1 MKNPLKLKSPFNEQH
16 ALSVPIAASRLDQPF
31 NGSICAA
38 DGSEFD
44 IADNIISVIDTPPG
58 DMSMAQSTNHWSLTA
73 EAYENIWRKRS
84 IGILSGDDFSLDDEA
99 ELLNAWMKPRAG
111 EWFLDVGCSTG
122 FYARSLAE
130 HEPGCSAVALDFSL
144 PMLTKAREQGAG
156 RGAGMYLVRA
166 DARQM
171 PFYTGTF
178 DGIVSGGTLNELT
191 EPQRVLH
198 ECRRVIKKNGRFFIM
213 YLLRADTWYGKLL
226 QQGSGIGG
234 IGYWTVDESD
244 RMFTQA
250 GFRVLKRETRGVVC
264 FTLLGPAD

>member
-1 MKNPLKLKSPFNEQH
+1 MKNSLKLKSPFNEQH
-16 ALSVPIAASRLDQPF
+16 ALLVPEEASRLDRHF

-44 IADNIISVIDTPPG
+44 IADNIISVIGTPPG
-58 DMSMAQSTNHWSLTA
+58 DMSMAQSSNHWSLTA
-73 EAYENIWRKRS
+73 EAYENLWRKRS
-84 IGILSGDDFSLDDEA
+84 IGILSGEDYSLEDEA
-99 ELLNAWMKPRAG
+99 DLLNVWMKPREN
-111 EWFLDVGCSTG
+111 EWFLDVGTSTG
-122 FYARSLAE
+122 FYARSLAAQ
-130 HEPGCSAVALDFSL
+130 EPRCSVVALDFSL
-144 PMLTKAREQGAG
+144 PMLVKAREQGVRYG
-156 RGAGMYLVRA
+156 TGMYLVRA

-171 PFYTGTF
+171 PFYTATF

-213 YLLRADTWYGKLL
+213 HLLKAGSWYGKLL

-234 IGYWTVDESD
+234 IRFWTSDESD
-244 RMFTQA
+244 QMFTQA

-264 FTLLGPAD
+264 FSLLEPAD

>member
-1 MKNPLKLKSPFNEQH
+1 MQKTLKLKSPGNEQY
-16 ALSVPIAASRLDQPF
+16 ALAVPPESSRLDKPF

-44 IADNIISVIDTPPG
+44 IADNIISVIGTAPD

-73 EAYENIWRKRS
+73 EAYENLWRKRS
-84 IGILSGDDFSLDDEA
+84 IGILSGDEYSLADEA
-99 ELLNAWMKPRAG
+99 ELLNDWMKPREG

-122 FYARSLAE
+122 FYARSLVE
-130 HEPGCSAVALDFSL
+130 REPGCSVVALDFSL
-144 PMLTKAREQGAG
+144 PMLAKAREQGAA

-191 EPQRVLH
+191 DPQRVLH
-198 ECRRVIKKNGRFFIM
+198 ECRRVITKKGRFFIM
-213 YLLRADTWYGKLL
+213 HLLRADTWYGKLL

-234 IGYWTVDESD
+234 IHFWTADESD
-244 RMFTQA
+244 EIFTRA
-250 GFRVLKRETRGVVC
+250 GFRTSKRETKGIVC
-264 FTLLGPAD
+264 FTLLEPAE